1 MLNEAERSQAEA
13 YGWIVCRVF
22 DSKTERVTVQVL
34 PAANNAVKNAEDLM
48 KVVIHRAQANDPF
61 AQRVLKLVMDSMN
74 PPEPGKRKKA

>member
-34 PAANNAVKNAEDLM
+34 PAANNAVP
-48 KVVIHRAQANDPF
+48 VPGHSPRDPSGRSNLIF
-61 AQRVLKLVMDSMN
+61 GDTHKMRSARGPYS
-74 PPEPGKRKKA
+74 